1 MVPIMNRVSQH
12 TSDVKHVSEQTRE
25 QSAYLSQQGTD
36 FVETLTHDLMSPMSA
51 AMHAIERLLAR
62 DFGPLREAQ
71 VSILR
76 TILDCHE
83 VMHHLLESLVDVY
96 KYRYGD
102 EPPKIKAHDLVGVA
116 QGVVDLLKP
125 AARRK
130 RLTITCAFCN
140 ERAVVLCDVD
150 QIRRVMHVLI
160 ANALKVT
167 PVGGSVNVDILGSS
181 RSTTLVVR
189 DTGKCISDQ
198 DKVSLIKGVSP
209 LVSGHA
215 YTDIELGLYTCRK
228 IVELHAGR
236 IRCDSADR
244 GGNTFYVQLPNAG
257 PARSD
262 RGMKQSHPRQP
273 MTHLDSVH
281 KTIRVLVVEDD
292 PLIRRCIK
300 QTLTGD
306 GIMIVGEA
314 ETAQMAV
321 TLSTNLNPDVIL
333 MDIGLPD
340 GNGIDV
346 AAKIY
351 SDQETALILM
361 YTSFDDEDHVKQS
374 LAAGASGY
382 CIKKHQQL
390 LNLAIRSVYA
400 GAIWLDP
407 SLGKRVIGNL
417 SSSAS
422 P

>member
-1 MVPIMNRVSQH
+1 
-12 TSDVKHVSEQTRE
+12 
-25 QSAYLSQQGTD
+25 
-36 FVETLTHDLMSPMSA
+36 MSA
-51 AMHAIERLLAR
+51 AMHAIERLLAS
-62 DFGPLREAQ
+62 DFGPLQEAQ

-96 KYRYGD
+96 RCKSGD
-102 EPPKIKAHDLVGVA
+102 QPPRIKAHDLVGVA

-125 AARRK
+125 IARRK
-130 RLTITCAFCN
+130 RLTVTCAFCD
-140 ERAVVLCDVD
+140 EHAVVLCDVD

-160 ANALKVT
+160 ANALTVT
-167 PVGGSVNVDILGSS
+167 PVGGSVNVDILRSS
-181 RSTTLVVR
+181 RSTTLVIR
-189 DTGKCISDQ
+189 DTRKSISDQ
-198 DKVSLIKGVSP
+198 DKASLFKGVSP
-209 LVSGHA
+209 LVTGRA
-215 YTDIELGLYTCRK
+215 DTNIGLGLHTCRK
-228 IVELHAGR
+228 IVELHAGH

-257 PARSD
+257 PSRSD
-262 RGMKQSHPRQP
+262 SGLRQSHPRRP
-273 MTHLDSVH
+273 MTRSYSVH

-300 QTLTGD
+300 KTLAGD
-306 GIMIVGEA
+306 GIIVVGEA

-321 TLSTNLNPDVIL
+321 TLFTNLNPDVVL

-346 AAKIY
+346 AAKIN
-351 SDQETALILM
+351 SDQEAALILM

-382 CIKKHQQL
+382 CIKSHPQL

-407 SLGKRVIGNL
+407 ALAEGLLGNFSCAVR
-417 SSSAS
+417 A
-422 P
+422 